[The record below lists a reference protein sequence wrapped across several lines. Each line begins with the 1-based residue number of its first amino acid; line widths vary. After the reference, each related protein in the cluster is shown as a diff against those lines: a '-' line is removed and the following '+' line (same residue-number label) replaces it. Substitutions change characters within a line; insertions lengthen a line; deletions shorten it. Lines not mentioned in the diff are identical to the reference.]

1 LVSNK
6 GIGIV
11 FSTFARISNIISGM
25 KFSKEARIGLLV
37 AFAFLAFFAGF
48 YFLKGSNLFSG
59 ENKYYAYFDDVQ
71 GLQLSS
77 AVQVKGLTVGRVA
90 DITLNEGAKV
100 KVTIAVRK
108 KINVTAGS
116 LVKLASADLL
126 GTKVLKLEIKEG
138 DKAAETGATL
148 QATVEGNLVDNL
160 SGQVTPLINDIRHV
174 VATLDTVLGGVNNM
188 LNKETRDRLASGV
201 ASLDVTMKNFAEL
214 SQKLNNESSQLA
226 SVIRNANSITANLAN
241 SNQQVTN
248 ILKNA
253 EGISKQ
259 LADAP
264 LEQTIKDLQTTIA
277 QLQGVVNK
285 INNNDGS
292 LGMLVNDKQ
301 LYNNLTDALKT
312 LNTLMA
318 DVNAHP
324 SRYINVTIFGRK
336 NKDTH

>member
-1 LVSNK
+1 
-6 GIGIV
+6 
-11 FSTFARISNIISGM
+11 M

-37 AFAFLAFFAGF
+37 TLAFLVFFAGF
-48 YFLKGSNLFSG
+48 YFLKGSSLFSG
-59 ENKYYAYFDDVQ
+59 ENKYYVYFDDVQ
-71 GLQLSS
+71 GLQPSS

-100 KVTIAVRK
+100 KVTIAVKK
-108 KINVTAGS
+108 KINVTVGS
-116 LVKLASADLL
+116 IVKLASADLL
-126 GTKVLKLEIKEG
+126 GTKVLKLDIKEG
-138 DKAAETGATL
+138 GKTAEAGAL
-148 QATVEGNLVDNL
+148 LEPGIEGNLVDNL
-160 SGQVTPLINDIRHV
+160 SGQVSPLINDIRHV
-174 VATLDTVLGGVNNM
+174 VATLDTVLGGINNV
-188 LNKETRDRLASGV
+188 LSKDTRDKLANSV
-201 ASLDVTMKNFAEL
+201 ASLDVTLKNFSEL
-214 SQKLNNESSQLA
+214 SQKLNNESTQLA
-226 SVIRNANSITANLAN
+226 SVIRNANSITTNLAN

-264 LEQTIKDLQTTIA
+264 LEQTIKDLQTTIS

-324 SRYINVTIFGRK
+324 SRYINVTIFGKK

>member
-1 LVSNK
+1 
-6 GIGIV
+6 
-11 FSTFARISNIISGM
+11 
-25 KFSKEARIGLLV
+25 
-37 AFAFLAFFAGF
+37 
-48 YFLKGSNLFSG
+48 
-59 ENKYYAYFDDVQ
+59 
-71 GLQLSS
+71 
-77 AVQVKGLTVGRVA
+77 
-90 DITLNEGAKV
+90 
-100 KVTIAVRK
+100 
-108 KINVTAGS
+108 
-116 LVKLASADLL
+116 
-126 GTKVLKLEIKEG
+126 LKLEIKEG
-138 DKAAETGATL
+138 NKAAETGATL

-312 LNTLMA
+312 LNALMA

-324 SRYINVTIFGRK
+324 SRYINLTIFGRK

>member
-1 LVSNK
+1 
-6 GIGIV
+6 
-11 FSTFARISNIISGM
+11 
-25 KFSKEARIGLLV
+25 LV

-138 DKAAETGATL
+138 NKAAETGATL

-312 LNTLMA
+312 LNALMA

-324 SRYINVTIFGRK
+324 SRYINLTIFGRK